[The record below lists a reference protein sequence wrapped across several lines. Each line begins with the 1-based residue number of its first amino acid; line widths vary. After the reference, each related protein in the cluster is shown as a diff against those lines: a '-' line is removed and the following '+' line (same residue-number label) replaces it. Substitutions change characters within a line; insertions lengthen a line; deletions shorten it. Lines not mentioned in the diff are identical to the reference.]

1 MVLGSLRALEGP
13 RNYQAMNEIKFS
25 EAVANALAENGIRHV
40 FGIIG
45 SANAHLFDSVHY
57 HPDLTLVCLHH
68 EQACV
73 MAAHGYFMQSG
84 KMAAV
89 LLTAGAGTTNALT
102 GVVGAF
108 ADSVPVM
115 IITGQ
120 EATKQFKANNLSRM
134 IGIQGVYTER
144 IFESCTKR
152 VTTCMTAETAFSE
165 ILEALKLCQQPRF
178 GPCIVNVPI
187 DIQAGTINTKVVE
200 QLCIEHA
207 TAEREQLE
215 GLEPPDLDA
224 LASAIKQSREPL
236 LWLGNGLRSKNS
248 GQIRSLVAEIG
259 IPYLTSW
266 TATDLFEDI
275 PHLYAGHAGVYGS
288 RAGNLALQ
296 SCDLLVT
303 LGTRLAVPQK
313 GYVDAELARRAEI
326 HVIDCDPPELN
337 KLGPRFNHKYKADAF
352 SVLAQL
358 HAALTADP
366 WRNDEW
372 LQHVSKLR
380 STFPL
385 VESCHRHEGL
395 VNSYPFISALG
406 RLAPNNTS
414 FVTDMGT
421 ALLTAFQVLEPAGGQ
436 RLFTSQGLG
445 EMGYGLPGAI
455 GAWFANPDRIIVCL
469 NCDGGLMMNLQE
481 IHSVKSNNIPMKLV
495 IFNNDGYLMM
505 KHTQNAIVGGRRAG
519 SDPPSGLSCPDY
531 EPLMQGFGIDYL
543 ALRSSD
549 DMIAKIQQFLNATQA
564 VALEVFMPPEQL
576 LVPKLSVSVAADG
589 ALMSPPLEDLSPLIP
604 LEQLQQYLL
613 GSVHPNSTVLTRP
626 TAEPDQPTLPV
637 HHGLHQE

>member
-1 MVLGSLRALEGP
+1 
-13 RNYQAMNEIKFS
+13 MNDIKFS
-25 EAVANALAENGIRHV
+25 EAVANALVENGIRHV

-73 MAAHGYFMQSG
+73 MAAHGYYMQSG
-84 KMAAV
+84 RMAAV

-134 IGIQGVYTER
+134 IGIQGVYTEK

-152 VTTCMTAETAFSE
+152 VATCMSSESAFSE
-165 ILEALKLCQQPRF
+165 ILQALKLSQQPRY

-187 DIQAGTINTKVVE
+187 DIQAGTINTQV
-200 QLCIEHA
+200 IEKLSVDNA
-207 TAEREQLE
+207 TSDQTALE
-215 GLEPPDLDA
+215 GLHRADLDT
-224 LASAIKQSREPL
+224 LISAIRQSKEPL
-236 LWLGNGLRSKNS
+236 LWLGNGLRSQNS
-248 GQIRSLVAEIG
+248 HQIRTLISDLG

-266 TATDLFEDI
+266 TATDLFENI
-275 PHLYAGHAGVYGS
+275 PELYAGHAGVYGS
-288 RAGNLALQ
+288 RAGNLAVQ

-313 GYVDAELARRAEI
+313 GYVDSELARRAEI
-326 HVIDCDPPELN
+326 HVVDCDVAELN
-337 KLGPRFNHKYKADAF
+337 KLGPRFTHKYKADAF
-352 SVLAQL
+352 ATLAQL
-358 HAALTADP
+358 HSALKSDP
-366 WRNDEW
+366 WKNDQW
-372 LQHVSKLR
+372 LQHVSRLR
-380 STFPL
+380 HAFPL
-385 VESCHRHEGL
+385 VESCHRNEGL
-395 VNSYPFISALG
+395 VNSYPFMAAIG
-406 RLAPNNTS
+406 RLAPQNTS

-421 ALLTAFQVLEPAGGQ
+421 ALLTAFQVLEPTGGQ

-455 GAWFANPDRIIVCL
+455 GAWFADPDRIIVCL

-481 IHSVKSNNIPMKLV
+481 MHSVKSNNIPMKLV

-531 EPLMQGFGIDYL
+531 EPLMKGFGIDYL

-549 DMIAKIQQFLNATQA
+549 DMIAKIEEFLSFPQA
-564 VALEVFMPPEQL
+564 IVLEVFMPPEQL

-589 ALMSPPLEDLSPLIP
+589 TLMSPPLEDLSPLIP

-613 GSVHPNSTVLTRP
+613 DSVHPNSKVLTRP
-626 TAEPDQPTLPV
+626 TAEPNQSNLSV
-637 HHGLHQE
+637 HHGLREG